1 MLKTGTILC
10 LFVAILFCIGCG
22 DGGANLNLSNAD
34 QPKLATDYDCQNSPD
49 CFFERYPE
57 NWEHALYEREMA
69 ARYQR
74 NQLAK
79 K

>member
-1 MLKTGTILC
+1 MIKTGTILC

-22 DGGANLNLSNAD
+22 DGGANLNLPNAD
-34 QPKLATDYDCQNSPD
+34 QPKLAADHDCTHTPN

-74 NQLAK
+74 SQLAK

>member
-1 MLKTGTILC
+1 MLRNSAILC
-10 LFVAILFCIGCG
+10 LFVVILFCIGCG
-22 DGGANLNLSNAD
+22 DGGANLNLPNAD
-34 QPKLATDYDCQNSPD
+34 QPKLAADHDCTHTPN

-57 NWEHALYEREMA
+57 NWEHALYERELA

-79 K
+79 R